1 MFHIRIRLSMTF
13 TREKEKHYGVE
24 FELLHTETNLKG
36 FIEDCRPKPC
46 HAFAPVYDN
55 EDDDDDN
62 FQKGLVLSTK
72 EYWLVEV
79 LPYGGVELR
88 S

>member
-1 MFHIRIRLSMTF
+1 MTSIH
-13 TREKEKHYGVE
+13 KKNIIYGVE

-46 HAFAPVYDN
+46 HAFAPVNDN
-55 EDDDDDN
+55 EDDNDDN
-62 FQKGLVLSTK
+62 FQKGLVLRIK
-72 EYWLVEV
+72 EYWVVEV
-79 LPYGGVELR
+79 LPYGGVELM